1 MFKAVCPKTC
11 LDSIALRNLIGYS
24 IQSKFMKIRAIWVKQ
39 WRLYMCE
46 DPNVEFDVKTTTQ
59 FLNEENIEGLKD
71 ETNSS
76 YSRQRWVEKFA
87 QLSQS
92 CS

>member
-1 MFKAVCPKTC
+1 M
-11 LDSIALRNLIGYS
+11 Y
-24 IQSKFMKIRAIWVKQ
+24 
-39 WRLYMCE
+39 E

-71 ETNSS
+71 EINSS

>member
-1 MFKAVCPKTC
+1 
-11 LDSIALRNLIGYS
+11 
-24 IQSKFMKIRAIWVKQ
+24 
-39 WRLYMCE
+39 MCE

-71 ETNSS
+71 EINSS
-76 YSRQRWVEKFA
+76 YSRQRLVEKFA